1 MDENFA
7 QTSGVDGMRGMAA
20 TRAIRAFSLPDLVII
35 GCTGDSSE
43 THDAMAV
50 EAGQDAVLGK
60 PVSMESVEAVVRA
73 HLTRLPSRLRVVV
86 AAGRSADRFALRRLL
101 ERLPGGVACAVE
113 ECATAEAAVAHVVA
127 RVRGAGE
134 PVDILFIIDEVFDV
148 GQVDADGRQ
157 EELAGGG
164 DGSGAGGRMTGTAA
178 ARAIRE
184 SYDSTG
190 LVIVGVTATPSVMDG
205 MARAARQNAVIKK
218 PVQMTELLALL
229 RTFFC

>member
-73 HLTRLPSRLRVVV
+73 HLTRLPSRLRVV
-86 AAGRSADRFALRRLL
+86 AAGRSADRF
-101 ERLPGGVACAVE
+101 VATVPAPAE
-113 ECATAEAAVAHVVA
+113 PTAQA
-127 RVRGAGE
+127 
-134 PVDILFIIDEVFDV
+134 
-148 GQVDADGRQ
+148 
-157 EELAGGG
+157 
-164 DGSGAGGRMTGTAA
+164 
-178 ARAIRE
+178 
-184 SYDSTG
+184 
-190 LVIVGVTATPSVMDG
+190 
-205 MARAARQNAVIKK
+205 
-218 PVQMTELLALL
+218 
-229 RTFFC
+229 